1 MCVLRVFQHA
11 HFHAFHVPFLRYQPQ
26 ENQMHDRE
34 SNWES
39 LGMTTAGVQ
48 GTGLAGGVLSWTKLN
63 SELERGPLFKARV
76 LK

>member
-1 MCVLRVFQHA
+1 
-11 HFHAFHVPFLRYQPQ
+11 
-26 ENQMHDRE
+26 MHNKER
-34 SNWES
+34 NWES

-63 SELERGPLFKARV
+63 NDLERGTLFKARV